1 MERIR
6 AAAEPVQVNPM
17 RTDFHFFVED
27 LKENI
32 RALAEK
38 ELQEDHKND
47 NFLLFS
53 NMNARLMKTW
63 EDSSSKTRSTYM
75 AKEEE
80 DRRRFMTEDE
90 IASRHC
96 ATLTA
101 RARSPRPGS
110 MKKDEQQQQQQ
121 QAEPP
126 SEQDDKGKKRNSPTQ
141 TTESPP
147 KRNKTGGKEGQ
158 DDDDEE
164 EQGEGSAQD

>member
-110 MKKDEQQQQQQ
+110 MKKDDQQQQQ

-158 DDDDEE
+158 VDDDEE